1 MAGPDWDAVER
12 LGRSRLGLLRAD
24 ALPLTAAQLRRARK
38 SGQLRVIQ
46 PGVLRVAGAPRT
58 PENELLAAVWA
69 CGFAAASHLSAAKL
83 WDLTDEWP
91 LNPQITVPPPRLP
104 RLVGV
109 DVHRSLA
116 LTAKRIS
123 TVEHIPTTNPYL
135 TLVQLGQVA
144 EINVVALGLERA
156 LSRRLVTMTGVHR
169 HLDELGR
176 SGRNGAGVLRA
187 VLESRVLGD
196 EASDS
201 PLEEVAARIWR
212 RFHVP
217 PPEYHA
223 IVRNEQGIVVAEPDF
238 AYVEL
243 RFAIEFNGF
252 TVHGTPRQMTA
263 DYERLAD
270 LEDLGWTVRSFTRYD
285 AMKRPAYVARRIKT
299 VLRALGVVC

>member
-1 MAGPDWDAVER
+1 MAGPDWDAVDQ
-12 LGRSRLGLLRAD
+12 LGRSRHGLLRAD
-24 ALPLTAAQLRRARK
+24 RLELTTAQLRRARK
-38 SGQLRVIQ
+38 NGQLRVIQ
-46 PGVLRVAGAPRT
+46 PGVLRAAGAPRT
-58 PENELLAAVWA
+58 PESELLAAVWA

-83 WDLTDEWP
+83 WDLVEDWP
-91 LNPQITVPPPRLP
+91 LNPQVTVPPPRLP

-109 DVHRSLA
+109 DVHRSVA
-116 LTAKRIS
+116 LTPGRMS

-156 LSRRLVTMTGVHR
+156 LSSRLITITGVHR

-187 VLESRVLGD
+187 VLESRALSD

-201 PLEEVAARIWR
+201 PLEEVGARIWR

-223 IVRNEQGIVVAEPDF
+223 LVRNERGAVVAEPDF

-243 RFAIEFNGF
+243 KFAIEFNGF
-252 TVHGTPRQMTA
+252 TVHGNPRQMTA

-270 LEDLGWTVRSFTRYD
+270 LEDLGWIVRSFTRYD
-285 AMKRPAYVARRIKT
+285 AMKRPSYVARRVKT
-299 VLRALGVVC
+299 VLRALGVAC